1 MGPFKPFGAPVRRIQ
16 EGRRNEKAPRCVYVV
31 TEGARPLKIADTS
44 AQDVTVE
51 KGPDRARWVLIA
63 GAALGLLLI
72 AFWAVPAVQRWAG
85 SSVTVPLDRLR
96 IATAE
101 VDDLVR
107 DVSMQGR
114 VVAAVAPTL
123 FAPAEGIITLQ
134 VEAGAQVSEGQVLA
148 LLESPELQNQLQQE
162 QSTLD
167 SLAVELDR
175 QRIEAKQQA
184 LDNQRQVDQ
193 AQVTLTAAEREFRR
207 AQSASD
213 IEAISQVDYE
223 RARDDLETAR
233 LSHRHAVEDA
243 ALDDERLAF
252 ELQTRELQ
260 LDRQAL
266 LVQDLQRQVSEL
278 EMKSPVNGIVGNLL
292 VDQKAT
298 MNRNQ
303 AVMAVVD
310 LTAFEVEAQVPESYA
325 DDLGIGMPAEVMVG
339 NRPYAG
345 TLVSVSPEVVDNQV
359 TTRVRFEGDMPP
371 GLRQN
376 QRLTTRILMETREN
390 VLTLPRGQFL
400 DTGGGRVAY
409 VLGDDGIARRVS
421 IEIGARSLAAVEIR
435 AGLQPGDQVVVSSID
450 GFRGADTVRVTN

>member
-1 MGPFKPFGAPVRRIQ
+1 M
-16 EGRRNEKAPRCVYVV
+16 
-31 TEGARPLKIADTS
+31 KIADTS
-44 AQDVTVE
+44 AQDVVLE
-51 KGPDRARWVLIA
+51 KGPKRKPWLMGA
-63 GAALGLLLI
+63 GALAAVLLVL
-72 AFWAVPAVQRWAG
+72 WAVPAVQRWAG
-85 SSVTVPLDRLR
+85 SSVTVPMERLR
-96 IATAE
+96 LATAE
-101 VDDLVR
+101 MDDLVR
-107 DVSMQGR
+107 DVSVQGR

-134 VEAGAQVSEGQVLA
+134 VEAGAEVHEGQVLA
-148 LLESPELQNQLQQE
+148 LLESPELQNRLDQE

-167 SLAVELDR
+167 SLDVELDR

-193 AQVTLTAAEREFRR
+193 ARVTLTAAEREFRR

-213 IEAISQVDYE
+213 IEAISQVDFE
-223 RARDDLETAR
+223 RARDDLATAQ
-233 LSHRHAVEDA
+233 LSHKHATEDA

-260 LDRQAL
+260 LNRQAL
-266 LVQDLQRQVSEL
+266 LVQDLQRQVTEL

-298 MNRNQ
+298 VGRNQ

-325 DDLGIGMPAEVMVG
+325 DDLGIGMPSEVLVG
-339 NRPYAG
+339 NRPFPG
-345 TLVSVSPEVVDNQV
+345 TLVSVSPEVVENQV

-409 VLGDDGIARRVS
+409 VLGEDGVARRRA
-421 IEIGARSLAAVEIR
+421 IEVGARSLASVEIT
-435 AGLQPGDQVVVSSID
+435 AGIQAGERVVVSSID